1 MTTISKALLVLSLIG
16 GQALAADTGGKPA
29 KNTATAAKSA
39 TPAANKP
46 AKPAKAGSGAAAE
59 VDVKEG
65 LDIIG
70 SQDAPLELNIVP
82 WKDKE
87 NTLPK
92 NTLEA
97 SVLNESIDPVDR
109 DVVRRE
115 VDFSRALQ
123 ALPTTSP

>member
-1 MTTISKALLVLSLIG
+1 MKTISKALLVLSLIG
-16 GQALAADTGGKPA
+16 GQALAADAGGKPA
-29 KNTATAAKSA
+29 KNTASAAKSLA
-39 TPAANKP
+39 PAANKP
-46 AKPAKAGSGAAAE
+46 AKPAKAGAAAE